1 MVNFLEGDDEWR
13 SHGNERAD
21 ASNDGSFFANQP
33 GGADSNRRFRG
44 QSGAAR
50 ARNDFQR
57 PNQAVAADFADC
69 GMGCKFVEFLLEI
82 WAGVIANALD
92 ETEGFD
98 GFQIGQSS
106 CSAGRMG
113 RVGITVGEIPC

>member
-1 MVNFLEGDDEWR
+1 MVNFLAGDDER
-13 SHGNERAD
+13 RRHRYERAD

-44 QSGAAR
+44 QSGTAR
-50 ARNDFQR
+50 ARNDFQC

-82 WAGVIANALD
+82 WAGVIAHALD
-92 ETEGFD
+92 ETKGFD

-106 CSAGRMG
+106 CRAGGMG
-113 RVGITVGEIPC
+113 